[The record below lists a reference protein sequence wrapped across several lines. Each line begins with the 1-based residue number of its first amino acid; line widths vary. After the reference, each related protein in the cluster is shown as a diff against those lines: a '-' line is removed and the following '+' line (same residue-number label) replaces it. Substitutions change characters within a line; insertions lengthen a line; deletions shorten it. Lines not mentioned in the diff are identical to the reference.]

1 MAHLIPI
8 PTSDRV
14 VVVVADST
22 PMDTQ
27 LLVAALAQEKQFQ
40 VLESP
45 SSSAAILALV
55 RREKT
60 HVVVLNEE
68 LADSATGSDLIR
80 DIRTQSPTARV
91 IVLLKS
97 SGREAVIKAFR
108 AGAQGVFCRTEP
120 LRLLAKCIR
129 CVHLGQVWAS
139 SSELHYVLEAL
150 GGPTRAR
157 FTPETEAL
165 LSAREIDVVVG
176 LTEGLSNREIARRLN
191 LTEHTVKNYLCRIFE
206 KLGVS
211 SRVEVILHAL
221 GRAGTSDASSSF
233 ASLRRPHLVSGNGRS
248 PGKVRSGVR
257 EMAN

>member
-1 MAHLIPI
+1 MANLIPI

-14 VVVVADST
+14 VVTVADST

-40 VLESP
+40 VLESA
-45 SSSAAILALV
+45 SSPAAILALI

-60 HVVVLNEE
+60 HVVVLSEE
-68 LADSATGSDLIR
+68 LTESATGSDLIR
-80 DIRTQSPTARV
+80 DIRAQSASARV
-91 IVLLKS
+91 VVLLKGS
-97 SGREAVIKAFR
+97 AREAVIKAFR

-129 CVHLGQVWAS
+129 CVHAGQVWAS

-165 LSAREIDVVVG
+165 LSVREIDVVVG
-176 LTEGLSNREIARRLN
+176 LTEGLSNREIAKRLK

-221 GRAGTSDASSSF
+221 GRTGTSNGTSSF
-233 ASLRRPHLVSGNGRS
+233 APVRRPHLVSENGRS
-248 PGKVRSGVR
+248 LGKVRSSIR